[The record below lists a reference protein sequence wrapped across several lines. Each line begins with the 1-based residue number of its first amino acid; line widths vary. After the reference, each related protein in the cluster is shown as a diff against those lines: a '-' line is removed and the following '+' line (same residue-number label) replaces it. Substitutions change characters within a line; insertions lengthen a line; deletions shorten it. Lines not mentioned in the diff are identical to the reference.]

1 MYNYYFR
8 NYIVR
13 TKIVA
18 YAKGDVN
25 GDRIIDNVYL
35 TAMKSLI
42 SPFIENATLVI
53 QDGRTGRFTSIPL
66 NQNSGY
72 SSRLFLGDFTGD
84 GVKEILI
91 SIDSGDSDATTYD
104 YIYSFANN
112 VPRLLFDFEEYN
124 DEYKYNVN
132 FKDNYKVEFISQK
145 NNQKYIINISSKDI
159 DYLNKVY
166 NKNEKLKKPIEGFV
180 NPLSGL
186 YPIDFDSDGIYEV
199 LAYQKI
205 LGRYNADA
213 LGYILNT
220 LTWKNNRFDLDNQN
234 VVIFGVE
241 NK

>member
-8 NYIVR
+8 NYIVHTR
-13 TKIVA
+13 IVA

-25 GDRIIDNVYL
+25 GDRITDNVYL
-35 TAMKSLI
+35 TAMKASS
-42 SPFIENATLVI
+42 SPFVENATLVI
-53 QDGRTGRFTSIPL
+53 QDGRTGRFTNIQL

-84 GVKEILI
+84 GVNEILI
-91 SIDSGDSDATTYD
+91 SIDSGDSSATTYD
-104 YIYSFANN
+104 YIYSFVNN

-132 FKDNYKVEFISQK
+132 FKDNHKVEFISEK
-145 NNQKYIINISSKDI
+145 NDQRYIINISSREI

-166 NKNEKLKKPIEGFV
+166 NKNEKLKKITKGFV

-186 YPIDFDSDGIYEV
+186 YTVDFDSDGICEV

-205 LGRYNADA
+205 LGRSSVDT
-213 LGYILNT
+213 LGYVLNT
-220 LTWKNNRFDLDNQN
+220 LKWKKDKFYLANQN
-234 VVIFGVE
+234 VSIFGVE